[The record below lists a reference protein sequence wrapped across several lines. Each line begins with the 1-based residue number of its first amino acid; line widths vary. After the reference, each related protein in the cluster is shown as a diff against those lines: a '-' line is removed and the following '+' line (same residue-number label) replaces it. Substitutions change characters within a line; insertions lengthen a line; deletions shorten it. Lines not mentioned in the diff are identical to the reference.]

1 MSERAVGGDSERKH
15 YAKAE
20 DDLLP
25 DRNIKLKQ
33 VFTVSEGRVIEKAE
47 L

>member
-1 MSERAVGGDSERKH
+1 MSEHAVGGDSERKH

-25 DRNIKLKQ
+25 DHNIKLKQ
-33 VFTVSEGRVIEKAE
+33 VFKLSKGRVIEKAE

>member
-1 MSERAVGGDSERKH
+1 MSEHAVGGDSERKH

-20 DDLLP
+20 ADLLP
-25 DRNIKLKQ
+25 DHNTKHNQ
-33 VFTVSEGRVIEKAE
+33 VFKLSEGRVIEKAE